1 VNIPVELHTVARDH
15 TLMSKPSPTPC
26 WDEVSLPR
34 FPTLRRS
41 FCADVAAG
49 LTGITT
55 ALLLRDTGYLVALME
70 RGRVGGV
77 DTGCTTAHLTSVVD
91 ARLGTLA
98 SSLGRDHAQALQ
110 FFPHI
115 VAAPRLAVPR
125 LVRQ

>member
-1 VNIPVELHTVARDH
+1 
-15 TLMSKPSPTPC
+15 MSKPSPTPY

-41 FCADVAAG
+41 FGADVAIVGAG

-55 ALLLRDTGYLVALME
+55 PLLLRDTGYLVALME

-98 SSLGRDHAQALQ
+98 SSLGRDHAQA
-110 FFPHI
+110 
-115 VAAPRLAVPR
+115 VWDAG
-125 LVRQ
+125 